1 MFEGRNAVIYDI
13 TASSEALSVES
24 LEELLQ
30 RSNETGMSLADL
42 LVGGEFVERHE
53 LLRMVAAFLNLELI
67 LAPPSSIDPKVT
79 SELDPRVAQ
88 SYGVVPIASRADSLT
103 LLARDPFNS
112 RIVDDLSLSLNRE
125 IRLQV
130 CDPDRVNGLIGE
142 VYGGEHLTVEDFLR
156 EYEAGSTDHR
166 EGEPT
171 VDELFSLSNDA
182 PIVRFV
188 DLVLSQ
194 AVDDQ
199 ASDIH
204 FEPFEDHLKI
214 RYRVDGALYE
224 MAPAPIHLTLP
235 VISRIKVLSNLN
247 IAERRVPQDGRIRM
261 EINRR
266 PVDLRVATLP
276 TQHGESV
283 VLRVLDR
290 TVVNLDLE
298 KLAMPPEVLR
308 QVRRISSRPNGIL
321 IVTGPTGSGKTTT
334 LYSALSEVN
343 RPELKILTAE
353 DPVEYEIDGIMQL
366 AVNSGI
372 GLTFASAI
380 RSFLRQDPD
389 KIMVGEIR
397 DLETARIAVQ
407 AALTGHL
414 VMSTLHTN
422 DAPGAVTRLL
432 DMGVEPFLAASTLE
446 CIVAQRLVRRIC
458 RECREEFQPNPKLL
472 EQLVGGIPLDETAR
486 CFRGRGCAACNETGY
501 KGRLGIFEMLQITG
515 PVRELIAAQAPA
527 SLLRRIAIEGGM
539 KTLRQEAI
547 RLVRSGESTIEEVC
561 KCT

>member
-42 LVGGEFVERHE
+42 LVDGEFVERHE

-67 LAPPSSIDPKVT
+67 LTPPSSIDPKVT

-88 SYGVVPIASRADSLT
+88 SYGVVPIASRGDSLT

-276 TQHGESV
+276 TQNGESV

-308 QVRRISSRPNGIL
+308 QVRRISSRPNGIF

-458 RECREEFQPNPKLL
+458 RECREEFRPNPKLL
-472 EQLVGGIPLDETAR
+472 EQLVGGIPLDETVR

-527 SLLRRIAIEGGM
+527 SRLRRIAIKGGM

>member
-1 MFEGRNAVIYDI
+1 MFEGRNVVIYDI
-13 TASSEALSVES
+13 AASTEAFSVES

-30 RSNETGMSLADL
+30 RSNETGISLADL
-42 LVGGEFVERHE
+42 LVDGEFVERHE
-53 LLRMVAAFLNLELI
+53 LLRMVAAFLNLDLT
-67 LAPPSSIDPKVT
+67 LAPPSSIDPHVT
-79 SELDPRVAQ
+79 SELEPAVAQ
-88 SYGVVPIASRADSLT
+88 SYGVVPIASRGDSLT

-112 RIVDDLSLSLNRE
+112 RIVDDLSFSLNRE
-125 IRLQV
+125 VCLQV
-130 CDPDRVNGLIGE
+130 CDPDRVNGLIAE
-142 VYGGEHLTVEDFLR
+142 VYGGEHLSVEDFLR
-156 EYEAGSTDHR
+156 EYEAGSADYR

-171 VDELFSLSNDA
+171 ADELYSLSNDA

-214 RYRVDGALYE
+214 RYRVDGTLYE

-276 TQHGESV
+276 TQNGESV

-290 TVVNLDLE
+290 TVVNLELE
-298 KLAMPPEVLR
+298 KLGMPPEVLR
-308 QVRRISSRPNGIL
+308 QVRRIASRPNGIF

-334 LYSALSEVN
+334 LYSALNEVN

-366 AVNSGI
+366 AVNDGI

-407 AALTGHL
+407 ASLTGHL

-458 RECREEFQPNPKLL
+458 RKCREEFQPNPKIL
-472 EQLVGGIPLDETAR
+472 EQLVGESPLDETMR

-515 PVRELIAAQAPA
+515 SLRELIAVQAPT
-527 SLLRRIAIEGGM
+527 SRLRRLAIEGGM